1 VGYNN
6 GTISDA
12 YSSGAETDSGG
23 TIGGLIGYDN
33 SAPGSLTD
41 TYWVMR
47 PSNVM
52 NPADGAGNELND
64 SGITGLTSNQLR
76 AGLPAGFDPSI
87 WGESG
92 TINAGLPYL
101 LAIPPG

>member
-1 VGYNN
+1 MTGVAASDLGGLVGYNN

-41 TYWVMR
+41 TYWIR
-47 PSNVM
+47 RRS
-52 NPADGAGNELND
+52 A
-64 SGITGLTSNQLR
+64 
-76 AGLPAGFDPSI
+76 
-87 WGESG
+87 
-92 TINAGLPYL
+92 
-101 LAIPPG
+101 